1 MPVVRILSGCIF
13 SLNKRDYEQIGD
25 KWDEC
30 GGAIVPTW
38 AVAILLSF
46 SIFESKKST
55 KTTRY
60 FLSLSFELVFIPR
73 EVISRDAFVY
83 VNAPALENDSQ
94 VETNWAKTHTCAYTL
109 WMLFCLALV
118 VSADHSCQDYIWVP
132 HSGAKWW
139 LVLKFPRS

>member
-1 MPVVRILSGCIF
+1 MPVVRILNGCIF

-73 EVISRDAFVY
+73 EVISRDAIVC

-94 VETNWAKTHTCAYTL
+94 VETNWAKTHSCADKCYVTINLTYTL
-109 WMLFCLALV
+109 NNNHINCVGPSFVWSLLSV
-118 VSADHSCQDYIWVP
+118 YITLIVT
-132 HSGAKWW
+132 
-139 LVLKFPRS
+139 